1 MLVALLAAAVSQL
14 GADVRPQA
22 AAPLPA
28 IATVRI
34 VRAAE
39 IRSDRLNATEESVKR
54 TSIIREPDGTARS
67 ATLIEFY

>member
-1 MLVALLAAAVSQL
+1 MLVALLAAAASQPA
-14 GADVRPQA
+14 ADVHLQA

-28 IATVRI
+28 MATVRI

-39 IRSDRLNATEESVKR
+39 IRADRLNATEESVKR